1 MPHLREPGELSIGEI
16 EAIER
21 QSLRSLY
28 IAAYDLGF
36 DAFEIFR
43 QSSDDPKDIAEDI
56 TREMLD
62 RLGGYQVQQRIL
74 GNVDYRK
81 ARYIILP
88 EFSVRQTLFVDSKA
102 EKETRSATLQMS
114 QISLTVHQRRGGE
127 EIHED
132 GKIPAISTHG
142 GQRFITTTLLGHYY
156 YEEKNKKYLLKQLTL
171 AAIPN
176 GMLQGQY
183 NPDMDDTIWLAGRN
197 APSRGEDFRVRIGFN
212 SLALKA
218 GWRVQ
223 RISYDQNK
231 KAIRSIWNGG
241 ETA

>member
-1 MPHLREPGELSIGEI
+1 MSHLREPRELSISEVESI
-16 EAIER
+16 EK

-62 RLGGYQVQQRIL
+62 RLSGYQVQQRIL

-88 EFSVRQTLFVDSKA
+88 EFSVKQALFVDSKA
-102 EKETRSATLQMS
+102 EKEMRTATLQMS
-114 QISLTVHQRRGGE
+114 QISLTVHQRRGGK
-127 EIHED
+127 EIREQ

-142 GQRFITTTLLGHYY
+142 GQRFITTTLLGHYF
-156 YEEKNKKYLLKQLTL
+156 YEEHDNKYLLKQLTL

-176 GMLQGQY
+176 GMLQEQY
-183 NPDMDDTIWLAGRN
+183 NPNPEDSIWLVGRQKAAGFH
-197 APSRGEDFRVRIGFN
+197 DF
-212 SLALKA
+212 
-218 GWRVQ
+218 
-223 RISYDQNK
+223 
-231 KAIRSIWNGG
+231 
-241 ETA
+241 